1 MANYNLRAITATL
14 CHQVVEQGRS
24 LTDLLPE
31 QQSRLVERDRPLLQE
46 LCFGLLRTLPLL
58 EWTVDQLM
66 ARPFT
71 GKQRPLHYLLLVGIY
86 QLYFTRIP
94 AHAAL
99 AETVQ
104 GAVSL
109 KRPQLKAVIN
119 GVLRQVQRQQTLLL
133 ERANNHQCRYWHPQW
148 LITKLQQHYP
158 EQWQQ
163 IIDANNQPPPMWLRV
178 NHRQCSTEN
187 YQQQLQ
193 EKGIESVGISDE
205 AQALRLAKPCPVQQL
220 PNFANGA
227 VSVQDLSA
235 QRCARLLDVQ
245 PGETIL
251 DLCAAPG
258 GKTCHIAE
266 LTPQATL
273 WAVDL
278 AEKRLQRLKD
288 NLHRLKLNAK
298 VITGDACHP
307 EQWCPPAQQ
316 FDRILVD
323 APCSAS
329 GVIRRHPDIKWL
341 KQATDIQ
348 SLVALQQQILCAIW
362 PYLKVN
368 GTLLYATCSLLPEEN
383 QQQIAHFL
391 AIQSDAQCVPLIAD
405 QPLGWQVLPQIE
417 GGDGFYYAKL
427 VKKSG

>member
-1 MANYNLRAITATL
+1 MPNYNLRAIAATL

-24 LTDLLPE
+24 LADVLPE
-31 QQSRLVERDRPLLQE
+31 QQARLAERDRPLLQE

-58 EWTVDQLM
+58 DWVVEQLM
-66 ARPFT
+66 ARPFG

-86 QLYFTRIP
+86 QLFFTRIP

-104 GAVSL
+104 GAVVL

-119 GVLRQVQRQQTLLL
+119 GVLRQVQRQQDLLL
-133 ERANNHQCRYWHPQW
+133 ERANNHVCRYWHPQW
-148 LITKLQQHYP
+148 LLEKLQQDYP
-158 EQWQQ
+158 MQWQQ
-163 IIDANNQPPPMWLRV
+163 IVEANNQAAPMWLRV
-178 NHRQCSTEN
+178 NSKQTTTSN

-193 EKGIESVGISDE
+193 QNGLDATTDANEP
-205 AQALRLAKPCPVQQL
+205 QALCLTKPCPVQQL
-220 PNFANGA
+220 PNFASGA

-235 QRCARLLDVQ
+235 QRCARLLDAQ
-245 PGETIL
+245 AGETIL

-266 LTPQATL
+266 LTTNAKI

-278 AEKRLQRLKD
+278 EEKRLLRLKENLQRLK
-288 NLHRLKLNAK
+288 LHANI
-298 VITGDACHP
+298 VVGDACHP
-307 EQWCPPAQQ
+307 EQWCPTGQQ
-316 FDRILVD
+316 FDRIVVD
-323 APCSAS
+323 APCSAT

-341 KQATDIQ
+341 RRATDIDQ
-348 SLVALQQQILCAIW
+348 LVALQQRILCAIW

-368 GTLLYATCSLLPEEN
+368 GTLLYATCSILAEEN
-383 QQQIAHFL
+383 EQQIAHFL
-391 AIQSDAQCVPLIAD
+391 AIQPDAQCVPLSSPSA
-405 QPLGWQVLPQIE
+405 LGWQIFPQPQ

-427 VKKSG
+427 IKQSR